1 MGVNVKA
8 VLGSVAVCGVLL
20 LAGCGGSEGA
30 APASSGA
37 SGAGTMAKGFEVPE
51 DAQEE
56 AEVDAPADG
65 DAPADA
71 DADADARADT
81 AFDADPAEAAAAAK
95 AVADT
100 AIAFASEQAQHEV
113 AITNAR
119 DAERDSG
126 DAYRAIQV
134 AQQAAN
140 QAPSSRTAAALDVA
154 RAAHEA
160 LKLPLNR
167 ALSKWNSR
175 QQALSTAEKALADAR
190 KAAVAADVAAADAAA
205 RDVAVLTMLQ
215 SLAR

>member
-51 DAQEE
+51 DAQAE

-71 DADADARADT
+71 DADARVDT